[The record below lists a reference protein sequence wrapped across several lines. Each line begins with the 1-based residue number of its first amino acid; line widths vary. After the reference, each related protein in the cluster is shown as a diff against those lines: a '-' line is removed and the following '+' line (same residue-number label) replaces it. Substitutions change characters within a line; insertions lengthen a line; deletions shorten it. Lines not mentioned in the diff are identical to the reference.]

1 MKKERDVKIYFKSAG
16 GKGKTAKVSNFELTG
31 YNAEA
36 KNDEA
41 HLFIFGQEIKNVR
54 ELLIGFIP
62 ARKTIMYL
70 HLLKLF
76 ENKSINGDM
85 RRK

>member
-41 HLFIFGQEIKNVR
+41 HLFIFG
-54 ELLIGFIP
+54 
-62 ARKTIMYL
+62 
-70 HLLKLF
+70 
-76 ENKSINGDM
+76 
-85 RRK
+85 